1 MMAPPV
7 SVRWTEHLRKHGPTD
22 DPDMLELLLALAP
35 YADAHGNTGYRDE
48 GGELVRVKL
57 APCRACGLGLDS

>member
-1 MMAPPV
+1 
-7 SVRWTEHLRKHGPTD
+7 
-22 DPDMLELLLALAP
+22 MLELLLALAP